1 MFFKNGTFLV
11 CLIYILCWL
20 FGLYCLQAET
30 QKATQAPKRFAALPS
45 TAAPGP
51 LETRVFVERDAFSE
65 SIDSEFYQ
73 TIIQN
78 NLFAPLGTVLNPNA
92 VPGATLVL
100 LGTRVYPSDPVAGS
114 AWLKNTV
121 TGEYREMF
129 LGDSMAGLMLTE
141 VKSKQVTLE
150 RDDEQVVLALKT
162 DIFLNAKR
170 R

>member
-1 MFFKNGTFLV
+1 MS
-11 CLIYILCWL
+11 
-20 FGLYCLQAET
+20 GLYPLLFVRSLLFTSTA
-30 QKATQAPKRFAALPS
+30 QKVTQAPKRFAASPS

-51 LETRVFVERDAFSE
+51 LESRVFVERDAFSA

-73 TIIQN
+73 MIIQN
-78 NLFAPLGTVLNPNA
+78 NLFAPLGTVLNPQP
-92 VPGATLVL
+92 VLGDSLVL

-114 AWLKNTV
+114 AWLKNTM
-121 TGEYREMF
+121 TGEYREVF

-150 RDDEQVVLALKT
+150 GADERVVLKLKT

>member
-11 CLIYILCWL
+11 CLIYILCCL
-20 FGLYCLQAET
+20 FGLYCLQA
-30 QKATQAPKRFAALPS
+30 QAPKRFAAPPS

-51 LETRVFVERDAFSE
+51 LESRVFVERDAFSE
-65 SIDSEFYQ
+65 SIDSDFYQ

-78 NLFAPLGTVLNPNA
+78 NLFAPLGTVLNPQP
-92 VPGATLVL
+92 VLGDSLVL
-100 LGTRVYPSDPVAGS
+100 LGTRMYPSAPVSSS
-114 AWLKNTV
+114 AWLKNTM
-121 TGEYREMF
+121 TGEYREVF

-141 VKSKQVTLE
+141 VESKQVTLE
-150 RDDEQVVLALKT
+150 GTNEQVLLKLKT